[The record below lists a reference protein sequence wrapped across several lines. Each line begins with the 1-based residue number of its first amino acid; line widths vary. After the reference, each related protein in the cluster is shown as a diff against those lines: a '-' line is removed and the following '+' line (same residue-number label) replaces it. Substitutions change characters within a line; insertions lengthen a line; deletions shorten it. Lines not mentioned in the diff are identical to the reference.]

1 MSGRQNHRPA
11 ACLRFGR
18 FACLASVLD
27 IPARPTVEIE
37 CDPGMPPTAASSPTA
52 AMKKI
57 MIKGFMRNLL
67 LG

>member
-1 MSGRQNHRPA
+1 MSCNVG
-11 ACLRFGR
+11 
-18 FACLASVLD
+18 VLD